1 MLMCLT
7 TISDLGVG
15 ENDDFT
21 IEAFFYV
28 PDLNNDD
35 TRVEVIAR
43 KQDSYTFYIDFDKDT
58 PDWIFFELIAFGGG
72 EIRLGVELDIL
83 TGWHHAAVVFD
94 NEYTEEKDMMAIF
107 LDGNEVAN
115 SNDEQFQ
122 PDWTPGI
129 PNSFRQL
136 VVGNSGL
143 YGYMEEIRHPP
154 LCATAVLPI
163 PCPLTLYHGRQHPPL
178 WHFDETPGSTVFEDA
193 SSYNNDLI
201 GEDGAQTYNP

>member
-1 MLMCLT
+1 MYADWYSDDKTQSLYETVLYMPKDT
-7 TISDLGVG
+7 GYAYVTDNDSFDLGAG

-43 KQDSYTFYIDFDKDT
+43 KQDAYTFYIDFDKDT

-115 SNDEQFQ
+115 TNKELTQ
-122 PDWTPGI
+122 PEWTPGI
-129 PNSFRQL
+129 PNSFRHL

-143 YGYMEEIRHPP
+143 LRLH
-154 LCATAVLPI
+154 
-163 PCPLTLYHGRQHPPL
+163 
-178 WHFDETPGSTVFEDA
+178 
-193 SSYNNDLI
+193 
-201 GEDGAQTYNP
+201 